1 MKNKKLIF
9 IILSFIAFN
18 ITYGQ
23 SVKETTKIF
32 GINLSQTIDNTH
44 YQKSSLLI
52 CDTIFSFK
60 TRPFPSGLTWDGQ
73 NLWYV
78 DTSYIYKVSS
88 TGMYI
93 DSIINPVSNTTAT
106 LIGGGLT
113 YDGINLWYADE
124 ETANLFKID
133 PTNGNVLQEFNLP
146 SFGQSDPNGFGLSW
160 DGNNIWH
167 SQYIPPRLYKL
178 NPTNGNIIDSLT
190 PTSMILGIEWVNG
203 NLYGISG
210 QQVFK
215 INHNTGAFQDSSS
228 WCVPFSLDLT
238 WDGYHLWNVSGQ
250 DSISGIPTGG
260 KQRIYK
266 LNSDLV
272 SSFSE
277 HSNINSDVEIFPN
290 PFSTQTSLHSDN
302 IFKDATLRVY
312 NSFGHQV
319 KQIKNI
325 SGQTIILHRDNLL
338 SGLYFIR
345 ITQDN
350 KVITTDKLVIT
361 D

>member
-1 MKNKKLIF
+1 MKSKKLIF

-18 ITYGQ
+18 STYGQ
-23 SVKETTKIF
+23 GVKKTTKIS
-32 GINLSQTIDNTH
+32 GINLSKIIDNTH
-44 YQKSSLLI
+44 YQKSSTLI

-60 TRPFPSGLTWDGQ
+60 TRQFPSGLTWDGQ

-93 DSIINPVSNTTAT
+93 DSIINPASNSI
-106 LIGGGLT
+106 LKGGDLT
-113 YDGINLWYADE
+113 YDGLNLWYADE
-124 ETANLFKID
+124 ETAKLFKIN
-133 PTNGNVLQEFNLP
+133 PTNGNVLQQFNLP

-160 DGNNIWH
+160 DGVNIWH
-167 SQYIPPRLYKL
+167 SQYNSPRLYKL
-178 NPTNGNIIDSLT
+178 NPTNGNIIDSL
-190 PTSMILGIEWVNG
+190 PTTSGILGMEWVNG

-215 INHNTGAFQDSSS
+215 INLNTGAFQDSTS
-228 WCVPFSLDLT
+228 WCIPFSLGLT
-238 WDGYHLWNVSGQ
+238 WDGYFLWNVSGQ
-250 DSISGIPTGG
+250 DSINGIPTGG
-260 KQRIYK
+260 KQKIYK

-272 SSFSE
+272 LSVSE
-277 HSNINSDVEIFPN
+277 HSNRNSGVEIFPN
-290 PFSTQTSLHSDN
+290 PFSTRTTLQSDN
-302 IFKDATLRVY
+302 IFKDATLTVY
-312 NSFGHQV
+312 NSFGQQV
-319 KQIKNI
+319 KQINNI
-325 SGQTIILHRDNLL
+325 SGQTITLHRDNLS

-345 ITQDN
+345 LTQDN